1 MKLLVGFAIPD
12 KEQLCSNSKVYI
24 DWDKLLDID
33 TKTFDTFM
41 LTHGFKRS
49 HADHYLYTKWD
60 VACSPIILVLYV
72 DNISYWALKR
82 KIHM

>member
-33 TKTFDTFM
+33 TKPLM
-41 LTHGFKRS
+41 LLCYHMG
-49 HADHYLYTKWD
+49 
-60 VACSPIILVLYV
+60 
-72 DNISYWALKR
+72 LKGAMQIMVFNKKGCR
-82 KIHM
+82 Q